1 MFKMF
6 KNFGIILIGL
16 FEMFREIS
24 ALLHNSVAQVLQTIV
39 VAYLQD
45 LSNIG
50 LPDVLIYIIIIYM
63 Y

>member
-6 KNFGIILIGL
+6 KNFGIILIRL

-24 ALLHNSVAQVLQTIV
+24 ALLHNSVAQVLPTIV

-50 LPDVLIYIIIIYM
+50 LLDLLIYLIIIYM